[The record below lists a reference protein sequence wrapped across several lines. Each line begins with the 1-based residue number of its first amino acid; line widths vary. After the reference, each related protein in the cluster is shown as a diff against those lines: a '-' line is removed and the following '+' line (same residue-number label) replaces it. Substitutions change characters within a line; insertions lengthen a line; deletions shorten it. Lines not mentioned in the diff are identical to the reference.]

1 MYEPHLKLQSIL
13 ITFCAIGGLGFFITG
28 FIPLGFE
35 LAAELTYPASEG
47 FYFEIKVFL
56 ESLVS

>member
-1 MYEPHLKLQSIL
+1 MYKPHLKMQNIL

-28 FIPLGFE
+28 YIPLGFE

-47 FYFEIKVFL
+47 FYFEIEELL
-56 ESLVS
+56 ES